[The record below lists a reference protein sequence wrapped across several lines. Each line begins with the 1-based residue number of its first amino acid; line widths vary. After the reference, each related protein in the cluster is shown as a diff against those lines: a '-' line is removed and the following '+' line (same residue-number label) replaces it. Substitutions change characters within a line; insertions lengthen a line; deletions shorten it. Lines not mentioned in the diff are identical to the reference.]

1 VIKRK
6 TEKEKHM
13 GEEGEYRDRVV
24 SFEQA
29 AKQIRSGDTVAT
41 ALALGA
47 WSIEMVHAI
56 LNRYKELEGVTL
68 MDGLQLN
75 PDIKLYNEEFLK
87 EAVGRISFCPNF
99 GTVLIRKLHEKAFID
114 HFGNQSSD
122 AGEKLGRIVDVFITQ
137 VTPPNRQGF
146 VNLGLTN
153 FYTMDTIRIGRALGK
168 QRLTIGE
175 VNDQQPIVYGNNWM
189 HVSEF
194 DFFVENSHPVML
206 FSRAEPGETERII
219 GKHVLELINDGDT
232 FQMGFGTIPEAV
244 VNGLHVKNDLSV
256 HTEMFPTDLPELVRE
271 GVITNKRKPF
281 HTGVTIASFCLGDEA
296 MYEYVREN
304 PKCEFYPGSYT
315 NNPAFIAQHP
325 NMVAINMGLL
335 VDLSGQIVSEG
346 IGHRMVSGP
355 GGQLDFQIGAY
366 YSKGGKGIT
375 LIKSARTLK
384 NGIRASSIVPEL
396 PLGSPVTVPRHYVD
410 YIITEYGIAHLRN
423 KTRRQRAEALI
434 EIAHPDFR
442 DELRVAA
449 NKNFYPTKDY

>member
-1 VIKRK
+1 MNQDR
-6 TEKEKHM
+6 
-13 GEEGEYRDRVV
+13 EYRGKVV

-29 AKQIRSGDTVAT
+29 ANQIRSGDTVAT

-47 WSIEMVHAI
+47 WSIEMVHAM
-56 LNRYKELEGVTL
+56 LDRYKDLENVTL

-87 EAVGRISFCPNF
+87 AAEGRINFCPMF
-99 GTVLIRKLHEKAFID
+99 GTVVIRRLHEKTFID
-114 HFGNQSSD
+114 HLSNQSSD
-122 AGEKLGRIVDVFITQ
+122 AGEKLGRTVDVFITQ

-175 VNDQQPIVYGNNWM
+175 VNDQQPVVYGNNWM
-189 HVSEF
+189 HLSEF
-194 DFFVENSHPVML
+194 DFFVENSHPVMR
-206 FSRAEPGETERII
+206 FNRAEPGETERII
-219 GKHVLELINDGDT
+219 GNHVLELINDGDT

-244 VNGLHVKNDLSV
+244 VSGLYVKNDLGV
-256 HTEMFPTDLPELVRE
+256 HTEMFPTGLPKLVRK
-271 GVITNKRKPF
+271 GVVTNKRKPV
-281 HTGVTIASFCLGDEA
+281 HTGVTTASFCLGDET
-296 MYEYVREN
+296 MYDYVKEN
-304 PKCEFYPGSYT
+304 PNCQFYPGSYT

-325 NMVAINMGLL
+325 NMVAINMALL

-346 IGHRMVSGP
+346 IGHRIVSGP

-375 LIKSARTLK
+375 LLKSARTLK
-384 NGIRASSIVPEL
+384 DGTPASAIVADL
-396 PLGSPVTVPRHYVD
+396 PPGSPVTVPRHYAD
-410 YIITEYGIAHLRN
+410 YVITEYGIAHLRY

-434 EIAHPDFR
+434 EVAHPDFR
-442 DELRVAA
+442 NELRAA
-449 NKNFYPTKDY
+449 AKKHFYPK